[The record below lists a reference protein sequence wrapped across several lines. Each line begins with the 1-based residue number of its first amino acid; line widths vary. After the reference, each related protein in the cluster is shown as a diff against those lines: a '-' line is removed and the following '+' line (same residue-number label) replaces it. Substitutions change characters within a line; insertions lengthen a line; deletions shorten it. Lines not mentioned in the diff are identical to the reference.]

1 MRRRVNQTKRAR
13 AIAVM
18 AATTGGLIMLLGSGC
33 KERVTQAQ
41 CDELLGKFAQLVVTE
56 KLPTAPPEVIRT
68 EQAREREEAARDDN
82 FKNCTTELRKDEYRC
97 AMSAPTAEALLKC
110 LE

>member
-1 MRRRVNQTKRAR
+1 ML
-13 AIAVM
+13 
-18 AATTGGLIMLLGSGC
+18 TTAC

-82 FKNCTTELRKDEYRC
+82 FKNCTTELRQDDYRC
-97 AMSAPTAEALLKC
+97 AMSATTSEALLRC